1 MIHAIKFIEQESNKL
16 TGSPSQVPCVGL
28 VVGKLV
34 VGVSVGRISGLF
46 VVYIEGTKDS
56 VG

>member
-1 MIHAIKFIEQESNKL
+1 VIHAIKFIEQESNKL